1 MEANMKET
9 YLSYHYQN
17 LMKKT
22 EWLYV
27 TPTESDFSPEII
39 TQECGRFFFDG
50 QSYTERGSLDSYEIG
65 FLLTD
70 TDFKLSYNNSHYTFG
85 KTGDAF
91 FIDCTKGYRLDT
103 QGYADL
109 YFVHFWGDNVKYYY
123 DLFEKHNS
131 GSPILNAASLPIGEE
146 MEKLIGLY
154 RNPSNEIADLYA
166 QTIIMKL
173 MQTLIQAALPLPAN
187 TNYSKYMTAAIN
199 YIRDHFSEQLT
210 LEQVAQELNIS
221 RSYLALIFK
230 KETSLTFSTWLRK
243 YRIGKAKE
251 LLKNTNMSQDDICTE
266 VGIYD
271 SSYLCRLFKEYE
283 HLSPDEYRKNWRTVC
298 L

>member
-1 MEANMKET
+1 MG
-9 YLSYHYQN
+9 
-17 LMKKT
+17 KT
-22 EWLYV
+22 RKDYEGNIRQRADGRWEVRV
-27 TPTESDFSPEII
+27 TLGNDFTSGGTRRISKYAA
-39 TQECGRFFFDG
+39 TQEEAVRLLHEL
-50 QSYTERGSLDSYEIG
+50 S
-65 FLLTD
+65 FLRD
-70 TDFKLSYNNSHYTFG
+70 TVPKSFQK
-85 KTGDAF
+85 
-91 FIDCTKGYRLDT
+91 
-103 QGYADL
+103 
-109 YFVHFWGDNVKYYY
+109 
-123 DLFEKHNS
+123 
-131 GSPILNAASLPIGEE
+131 
-146 MEKLIGLY
+146 
-154 RNPSNEIADLYA
+154 
-166 QTIIMKL
+166 
-173 MQTLIQAALPLPAN
+173 AALPLPAS

-230 KETSLTFSTWLRK
+230 KETSLTFSIWLRK

-298 L
+298 APGQ

>member
-1 MEANMKET
+1 MMQFSRMTLGKKARELGFVRDTFEKVCRLADVLDFVQWDALLFNALALKGET
-9 YLSYHYQN
+9 AINLTIFNLPRLSVDVD
-17 LMKKT
+17 M
-22 EWLYV
+22 
-27 TPTESDFSPEII
+27 DFSENVPRKEMLAIRKQI
-39 TQECGRFFFDG
+39 
-50 QSYTERGSLDSYEIG
+50 TERI
-65 FLLTD
+65 
-70 TDFKLSYNNSHYTFG
+70 
-85 KTGDAF
+85 
-91 FIDCTKGYRLDT
+91 
-103 QGYADL
+103 
-109 YFVHFWGDNVKYYY
+109 
-123 DLFEKHNS
+123 
-131 GSPILNAASLPIGEE
+131 
-146 MEKLIGLY
+146 
-154 RNPSNEIADLYA
+154 
-166 QTIIMKL
+166 
-173 MQTLIQAALPLPAN
+173 
-187 TNYSKYMTAAIN
+187 SKYMTAAIN

>member
-1 MEANMKET
+1 MKET

-173 MQTLIQAALPLPAN
+173 MQTLIQAALPLPAS

-210 LEQVAQELNIS
+210 LEQVAHELNIS

>member
-1 MEANMKET
+1 MKET

-91 FIDCTKGYRLDT
+91 FIDCTKG
-103 QGYADL
+103 
-109 YFVHFWGDNVKYYY
+109 
-123 DLFEKHNS
+123 
-131 GSPILNAASLPIGEE
+131 
-146 MEKLIGLY
+146 
-154 RNPSNEIADLYA
+154 
-166 QTIIMKL
+166 
-173 MQTLIQAALPLPAN
+173 
-187 TNYSKYMTAAIN
+187 
-199 YIRDHFSEQLT
+199 
-210 LEQVAQELNIS
+210 
-221 RSYLALIFK
+221 
-230 KETSLTFSTWLRK
+230 
-243 YRIGKAKE
+243 
-251 LLKNTNMSQDDICTE
+251 
-266 VGIYD
+266 
-271 SSYLCRLFKEYE
+271 
-283 HLSPDEYRKNWRTVC
+283 
-298 L
+298 

>member
-1 MEANMKET
+1 
-9 YLSYHYQN
+9 
-17 LMKKT
+17 MKKT

-173 MQTLIQAALPLPAN
+173 MQTLIQAALPLPAS

>member
-1 MEANMKET
+1 MKET

-109 YFVHFWGDNVKYYY
+109 YFVHFGGDNVKYYY

-173 MQTLIQAALPLPAN
+173 MQTLIQAALPLPAS

>member
-1 MEANMKET
+1 MKET

-154 RNPSNEIADLYA
+154 RNPSNEIVDLYA

-173 MQTLIQAALPLPAN
+173 MQTLIQAALPLPAS

-243 YRIGKAKE
+243 YHIGKAKE

>member
-1 MEANMKET
+1 MKET

-123 DLFEKHNS
+123 DLFDKHNS

-173 MQTLIQAALPLPAN
+173 MQTLIQAALPLPAS

>member
-1 MEANMKET
+1 MKET

-131 GSPILNAASLPIGEE
+131 GSPVLNAASLPIGEE

-173 MQTLIQAALPLPAN
+173 MQTLIQAALPLPAS

>member
-1 MEANMKET
+1 MKET

-27 TPTESDFSPEII
+27 TPTESDFLPEII

-109 YFVHFWGDNVKYYY
+109 YFVHFLG
-123 DLFEKHNS
+123 
-131 GSPILNAASLPIGEE
+131 
-146 MEKLIGLY
+146 
-154 RNPSNEIADLYA
+154 
-166 QTIIMKL
+166 
-173 MQTLIQAALPLPAN
+173 
-187 TNYSKYMTAAIN
+187 
-199 YIRDHFSEQLT
+199 
-210 LEQVAQELNIS
+210 
-221 RSYLALIFK
+221 
-230 KETSLTFSTWLRK
+230 
-243 YRIGKAKE
+243 
-251 LLKNTNMSQDDICTE
+251 
-266 VGIYD
+266 
-271 SSYLCRLFKEYE
+271 
-283 HLSPDEYRKNWRTVC
+283 
-298 L
+298 

>member
-1 MEANMKET
+1 MKET

-22 EWLYV
+22 ELLYV
-27 TPTESDFSPEII
+27 TPTESDFLPEII

-173 MQTLIQAALPLPAN
+173 MQTLIQAALPLPAS

>member
-1 MEANMKET
+1 MKET

-22 EWLYV
+22 EGLYV

-173 MQTLIQAALPLPAN
+173 MQTLIQAALPLPAS

>member
-1 MEANMKET
+1 MKET

-173 MQTLIQAALPLPAN
+173 MQTLIQAALPLPAS

-251 LLKNTNMSQDDICTE
+251 LLKNTNMSQDDICIE

>member
-1 MEANMKET
+1 MKET

-50 QSYTERGSLDSYEIG
+50 QSYTERGYLDSYEIG

-173 MQTLIQAALPLPAN
+173 MQTLIQAALPLPAS

>member
-1 MEANMKET
+1 MKET

-91 FIDCTKGYRLDT
+91 YIDCTKGYRLDT

-131 GSPILNAASLPIGEE
+131 GSPILNASSLPIGEE

-173 MQTLIQAALPLPAN
+173 MQTLIQAALPLPAS

-230 KETSLTFSTWLRK
+230 KETSLTFSIWLRK

>member
-1 MEANMKET
+1 MKET

-173 MQTLIQAALPLPAN
+173 MQTLIQAALPLPAS

>member
-1 MEANMKET
+1 MKET

-70 TDFKLSYNNSHYTFG
+70 TDFKLSYNNTHYTFG

-173 MQTLIQAALPLPAN
+173 MQTLIQAALPLPAS

>member
-1 MEANMKET
+1 MKET

-85 KTGDAF
+85 KTRDVF

-173 MQTLIQAALPLPAN
+173 TQTLIQAALPLPAS

>member
-1 MEANMKET
+1 MKET

-173 MQTLIQAALPLPAN
+173 MQTLIQAALPLPAS

-199 YIRDHFSEQLT
+199 YSRDHFSEQLT

>member
-1 MEANMKET
+1 MKET

-70 TDFKLSYNNSHYTFG
+70 TDFKLSYNNSHDTFG

-173 MQTLIQAALPLPAN
+173 MQTLIQAALPLPAS

>member
-1 MEANMKET
+1 
-9 YLSYHYQN
+9 
-17 LMKKT
+17 
-22 EWLYV
+22 
-27 TPTESDFSPEII
+27 
-39 TQECGRFFFDG
+39 
-50 QSYTERGSLDSYEIG
+50 
-65 FLLTD
+65 
-70 TDFKLSYNNSHYTFG
+70 
-85 KTGDAF
+85 
-91 FIDCTKGYRLDT
+91 
-103 QGYADL
+103 
-109 YFVHFWGDNVKYYY
+109 
-123 DLFEKHNS
+123 
-131 GSPILNAASLPIGEE
+131 

>member
-1 MEANMKET
+1 MKET

-27 TPTESDFSPEII
+27 TPSQSDFSPEII

-173 MQTLIQAALPLPAN
+173 MQTLIQAALPLPAS

>member
-1 MEANMKET
+1 M
-9 YLSYHYQN
+9 
-17 LMKKT
+17 
-22 EWLYV
+22 
-27 TPTESDFSPEII
+27 
-39 TQECGRFFFDG
+39 
-50 QSYTERGSLDSYEIG
+50 
-65 FLLTD
+65 LTD

-173 MQTLIQAALPLPAN
+173 MQTLIQAALPLPAS

>member
-1 MEANMKET
+1 MKET

-173 MQTLIQAALPLPAN
+173 MQTLIQAALPLPAS
-187 TNYSKYMTAAIN
+187 TNYSKYMPAAIN

>member
-1 MEANMKET
+1 MKET

-109 YFVHFWGDNVKYYY
+109 YFVHFWGDNVKYNY

-173 MQTLIQAALPLPAN
+173 MQTLIQAALPLPAS

>member
-1 MEANMKET
+1 MKET

-154 RNPSNEIADLYA
+154 RNPSNEISDLYA

-173 MQTLIQAALPLPAN
+173 MQTLIQAALPLPAS

-230 KETSLTFSTWLRK
+230 KETSLTFSIWLRK

>member
-1 MEANMKET
+1 MKET
-9 YLSYHYQN
+9 YLSYHYQK

-173 MQTLIQAALPLPAN
+173 MQTLIQAALPLPAS

>member
-1 MEANMKET
+1 MKET

-131 GSPILNAASLPIGEE
+131 SSPILNAASLPIGEE

-173 MQTLIQAALPLPAN
+173 MQTLIQAALPLPAS

>member
-1 MEANMKET
+1 MKET

-123 DLFEKHNS
+123 DLFEKHNN

-173 MQTLIQAALPLPAN
+173 MQTLIQAALPLPAS

>member
-1 MEANMKET
+1 
-9 YLSYHYQN
+9 
-17 LMKKT
+17 MKKT

-39 TQECGRFFFDG
+39 THECGRFFFDG

-123 DLFEKHNS
+123 DLFEKHNN

-173 MQTLIQAALPLPAN
+173 MQTLIQAALPLPAS

>member
-1 MEANMKET
+1 
-9 YLSYHYQN
+9 
-17 LMKKT
+17 
-22 EWLYV
+22 
-27 TPTESDFSPEII
+27 
-39 TQECGRFFFDG
+39 
-50 QSYTERGSLDSYEIG
+50 
-65 FLLTD
+65 
-70 TDFKLSYNNSHYTFG
+70 
-85 KTGDAF
+85 
-91 FIDCTKGYRLDT
+91 
-103 QGYADL
+103 
-109 YFVHFWGDNVKYYY
+109 
-123 DLFEKHNS
+123 
-131 GSPILNAASLPIGEE
+131 

-154 RNPSNEIADLYA
+154 RYPSNEIADLYA

-173 MQTLIQAALPLPAN
+173 MQTLIQAALPLPAS

>member
-1 MEANMKET
+1 MKET

-39 TQECGRFFFDG
+39 TQECGRFFFDWK
-50 QSYTERGSLDSYEIG
+50 SYTERGSLDSYEIG

-173 MQTLIQAALPLPAN
+173 MQTLIQAALPLPAS

>member
-1 MEANMKET
+1 MKET

-271 SSYLCRLFKEYE
+271 SSYLCRLFKEYD

>member
-1 MEANMKET
+1 MKET

-39 TQECGRFFFDG
+39 TQECGRFFFVG

-173 MQTLIQAALPLPAN
+173 MQTLIQAALPLPAS

>member
-1 MEANMKET
+1 MKET

-173 MQTLIQAALPLPAN
+173 MQTLIQAALPLPAS

-210 LEQVAQELNIS
+210 LEQFAQELNIS

>member
-1 MEANMKET
+1 MKET

-173 MQTLIQAALPLPAN
+173 MQTLIQAALPLPAS

-251 LLKNTNMSQDDICTE
+251 LLKNTNMRQDDICTE

>member
-1 MEANMKET
+1 MKET

-85 KTGDAF
+85 KTGDVF

-146 MEKLIGLY
+146 IEKLIGLY

-173 MQTLIQAALPLPAN
+173 MQTLIQAALPLPAS

>member
-1 MEANMKET
+1 MKET

-27 TPTESDFSPEII
+27 TPTESDFPPEII

-123 DLFEKHNS
+123 DLFEKHNN

-173 MQTLIQAALPLPAN
+173 MQTLIQAALPLPTS

-251 LLKNTNMSQDDICTE
+251 LLKNTNMSQEDICAE